1 MKGLTLLRLRNTGFS
16 HLYQKLLF
24 DKVESKQE
32 YKKILSIAII
42 FINEKSPD
50 LSRLGYRV
58 LVSYCNLT
66 KDYKPLYDI
75 ALNEGLIPVVKL
87 IEKLEKY
94 TTRFSESF
102 FNSFI
107 SAMGENFKSGSMYLS
122 DQQEKLYSF
131 FNRTINETVSV
142 VAPTSYGKSEL
153 IISTLRNMDSGN
165 TCIIV
170 PTKALLAQTKRR
182 LIKGDITN
190 LNKIIT
196 HPEMYIEGEEN
207 ITAVLTQERLLRI
220 LRKNPDLSFDMVF
233 IDEAHNL
240 LDDTERS
247 VLLAATISILEKRN
261 KKVVFKFLTPFL
273 IDETNLQV
281 KYSNYRIDTFRITEY
296 IKTEKFYIYDF
307 RNKKKFSFYDQFMD
321 EFYTLDAN
329 DYTNDMDFILKNK
342 SEKNL
347 IYLNKPADIEKVA
360 ERLIP
365 LLSELKSETINQACE
380 EISEYMHSDY
390 FLIDCIK
397 KGFIYHHGSVPDNVR
412 LYIEHLFS
420 NVKDMQFVITS
431 STLLEG
437 VNLPVEK
444 MFLLD
449 NKKGR
454 GVLSPS
460 QFKNLIGRVCR
471 FSEIFSPVDGSLDK
485 LEPQIYLVGSSYFSK
500 NANIEDFIRSSMK
513 VDKKIKDDPS
523 NVLLKNVEISEDNFS
538 KKDEA
543 DDFIENFEPGLVP
556 GYDKTHVKT
565 QIGKLCF
572 MNNTNEIDILL
583 HEEYM
588 QEIADNIDLNSIS
601 TAEDIFETFAELF
614 LPFIKSG
621 DTYDNLRRLD
631 FQESRR
637 FYQMFLNWRIKNAS
651 FKEMINSF
659 LRYWNRVEQSSDSF
673 VFVGR
678 WGDKTRGGFREFWT
692 DIKGKTRT
700 QRVNLAIV
708 RIKEEQDFLD
718 NTFIKYIE
726 VMNDLGILTEEF
738 YEKIK
743 YGTNNKDMIILIK
756 NGFSNGLASL
766 IVNNYRKYIEIDKEY
781 SSVIIKSSL
790 IRNMIENNENDI
802 LIYEAKYN
810 LKSNLQEA

>member
-1 MKGLTLLRLRNTGFS
+1 MKGLTLLRLRNTSFND
-16 HLYQKLLF
+16 LYQKLLF
-24 DKVESKQE
+24 GKVESKKE
-32 YKKILSIAII
+32 YTKLLSIAII
-42 FINEKSPD
+42 FINEKSLD
-50 LSRLGYRV
+50 LTRLGYRV
-58 LVSYCNLT
+58 LVMYCNLT

-87 IEKLEKY
+87 IENLDKY
-94 TTRFSESF
+94 KTRFSESF

-131 FNRTINETVSV
+131 FNSTINETVSV

-153 IISTLRNMDSGN
+153 IISTLKNMASGN

-182 LIKGDITN
+182 LIKEDITN
-190 LNKIIT
+190 INKIIT

-207 ITAVLTQERLLRI
+207 ITAVLTQERLLRL
-220 LRKNPDLSFDMVF
+220 LRRNPDLSFNMVF

-240 LDDTERS
+240 LDDNERS
-247 VLLAATISILEKRN
+247 ILLAATISILEKRN
-261 KKVVFKFLTPFL
+261 RNVVFKFLTPFL
-273 IDETNLQV
+273 IDESNLQV
-281 KYSNYRIDTFRITEY
+281 KYSHYSIDTFRITEY

-307 RNKKKFSFYDQFMD
+307 RNKKKFTLYDQFMD
-321 EFYTLDAN
+321 DFYTLDAGN
-329 DYTNDMDFILKNK
+329 YTDDIDFILKNK
-342 SEKNL
+342 TKKNL

-360 ERLIP
+360 GRLIP
-365 LLSELKSETINQACE
+365 LLSENQSEKIAQACN

-390 FLIDCIK
+390 FLIECIK

-412 LYIEHLFS
+412 LYVENLFS
-420 NVKDMQFVITS
+420 NVNDMEFVITS

-471 FSEIFSPVDGSLDK
+471 FNEIFSPVDGSLEK

-500 NANIEDFIRSSMK
+500 NANINDFIRSSMK

-523 NVLLKNVEISEDNFS
+523 NVLLKNVEINDDNFS

-556 GYDKTHVKT
+556 NYGKNHVKT
-565 QIGKLCF
+565 KIGKLCF

-583 HEEYM
+583 NEEYM
-588 QEIADNIDLNSIS
+588 QEIAESIELNSIS
-601 TAEDIFETFAELF
+601 TAEEVFEIFTDLF
-614 LPFIKSG
+614 LPFIRTG
-621 DTYDNLRRLD
+621 DAFDNLRRLD
-631 FQESRR
+631 FEESRR

-651 FKEMINSF
+651 FREMINSI
-659 LRYWNRVEQSSDSF
+659 LRYWAKVEKSSDTL

-692 DIKGKTRT
+692 DISGKTKT
-700 QRVNLAIV
+700 ERVNLAIV

-743 YGTNNKDMIILIK
+743 YGTNNKDMIVLIK

-766 IVNNYRKYIEIDKEY
+766 IVNNYRKFIEIDKEF
-781 SSVIIKSSL
+781 SSVYIRPSL
-790 IRNMIENNENDI
+790 ISKMIENNENDI

-810 LKSNLQEA
+810 SRSNLQEA